1 MAENANKRNLL
12 IRGIVW
18 RAIKATVKGVLF
30 YAIYMLVWSFLV
42 PVSEYVPSI
51 QQVAETFVAIY
62 IVLMM
67 IGEFTSGT
75 IYAQAFNVARALFV
89 IAYLMMSVQGGMFS
103 MSFEGVS
110 LMVDLS
116 FLMVFAMLLG
126 LLGVAKSIMQAIN
139 YLAQKAEPPPI

>member
-1 MAENANKRNLL
+1 MAESTNKRNLL
-12 IRGIVW
+12 IKGIVW
-18 RAIKATVKGVLF
+18 RAVKATVKAVLF
-30 YAIYMLVWSFLV
+30 YAIYLFVWSFLT
-42 PVSEYVPSI
+42 PVSEYVPAI

-62 IVLMM
+62 IVLMI
-67 IGEFTSGT
+67 IGEMTSGT

-89 IAYLMMSVQGGMFS
+89 IAYLLMSVQSGVFS

-126 LLGVAKSIMQAIN
+126 LLGVARSIMQAIN
-139 YLAQKAEPPPI
+139 YLHQKAELASI

>member
-12 IRGIVW
+12 VRSIVW
-18 RAIKATVKGVLF
+18 RAIKAAVKAVLF
-30 YAIYMLVWSFLV
+30 YAIYLLIWSFLV
-42 PVSEYVPSI
+42 PISEYVPAI
-51 QQVAETFVAIY
+51 QQIAETFVAVY

-89 IAYLMMSVQGGMFS
+89 IAYLLMSVQGGVFS
-103 MSFEGVS
+103 MSFGGVS

-126 LLGVAKSIMQAIN
+126 LLGVARSIMQAIN
-139 YLAQKAEPPPI
+139 YLAQKAEGPSI